1 MSFAATFDTPFA
13 SKPAWVAI
21 GLSVAVHL
29 VALLYL
35 AVPNPLRH
43 LPPTRLLVRFAVPAP
58 VAAPVTPLPS
68 EPAAEA
74 SKAPAPPAARPRVR
88 NQRVATPPAVE
99 ETRAVDEAKSHGPLN
114 FSLPSEVLDKEPAPP
129 VDINGPFD
137 PDIAKAVAKR
147 QETRTRVA
155 MAALRRA
162 QREGVSSPDYERDVA
177 AGHTI
182 KTDSGCFD
190 LRNEQS
196 VDPNGQMWWRTPCRE
211 AHASVWE
218 QDPITEAELHPSL
231 REH

>member
-1 MSFAATFDTPFA
+1 MA
-13 SKPAWVAI
+13 
-21 GLSVAVHL
+21 LSVAVHL

-35 AVPNPLRH
+35 AVPNPFRH
-43 LPPTRLLVRFAVPAP
+43 LPPTRLLVKFSLPAP
-58 VAAPVTPLPS
+58 VVAPVGPLPA
-68 EPAAEA
+68 EPEAEA
-74 SKAPAPPAARPRVR
+74 PKAPSPPAARSRVR
-88 NQRVATPPAVE
+88 NERVATP
-99 ETRAVDEAKSHGPLN
+99 RAVGVTTSHGPLN
-114 FSLPSEVLDKEPAPP
+114 FSLPSQVLDSEPATP
-129 VDINGPFD
+129 VDTNGPFD

-155 MAALRRA
+155 MAARRRA

-177 AGHTI
+177 AGHTV

-196 VDPNGQMWWRTPCRE
+196 LDPNGQTWWRTPCRE

-218 QDPITEAELHPSL
+218 QDEITEAELHPSL